1 VGLLSSFSQDDS
13 TRVANIPDYVSAKP
27 YSIFA
32 VFDFELTG
40 LNGDV
45 DQIIEPAIV
54 LCNENGQPLFA
65 WETLIDPGRDTGPVH
80 IHKITNEMV
89 ANAPKFEEVAPDL
102 IELFNG
108 RVIVGLNNSL
118 DFQCLKRELDVLGVR
133 FHQGDSLDLSALFR
147 DAMFTDL
154 YEDEI
159 MEAINSQ
166 EEEHRAMPD
175 TMVAVAVLPL
185 ALQFARDHPERV
197 KQYTQCKIV
206 VHDREPLSRQ
216 IEGIGFMAPG

>member
-1 VGLLSSFSQDDS
+1 
-13 TRVANIPDYVSAKP
+13 
-27 YSIFA
+27 
-32 VFDFELTG
+32 
-40 LNGDV
+40 
-45 DQIIEPAIV
+45 
-54 LCNENGQPLFA
+54 
-65 WETLIDPGRDTGPVH
+65 
-80 IHKITNEMV
+80 MV
-89 ANAPKFEEVAPDL
+89 ANASKFEEVAPDL

-166 EEEHRAMPD
+166 EEEHRAMQD
-175 TMVAVAVLPL
+175 TMVAVAV
-185 ALQFARDHPERV
+185 
-197 KQYTQCKIV
+197 
-206 VHDREPLSRQ
+206 
-216 IEGIGFMAPG
+216 

>member
-1 VGLLSSFSQDDS
+1 MLRSFSPEDS
-13 TRVANIPDYVSAKP
+13 PRVANIPEYVSAKP

-45 DQIIEPAIV
+45 DRIIEPAIV
-54 LCNENGQPLFA
+54 LCDEQGQPLFA

-80 IHKITNEMV
+80 VHGITDEMV
-89 ANAPKFEEVAPDL
+89 ANAPKFAQVAPDL

-118 DFQCLKRELDVLGVR
+118 DFECLKREMDQLGIK
-133 FHQGDSLDLSALFR
+133 FHQGDSLDLSALLR
-147 DAMFTDL
+147 DAKFTDM
-154 YEDEI
+154 YEEEI

-166 EEEHRAMPD
+166 KTEHRAMPD
-175 TMVAVAVLPL
+175 TMVAVAILPL